1 MREEMISVDAGWSLT
16 LLAMLFW
23 VAETEVLTGR
33 DFLLFSC
40 VRTEVRGG
48 MTGAGGACWPMVGS
62 GQEIS
67 GASHARAA
75 RTEERDHRMVCL
87 QLGTGQ

>member
-1 MREEMISVDAGWSLT
+1 MISVEAGWSLA
-16 LLAMLFW
+16 LLAMPFC
-23 VAETEVLTGR
+23 VAEAEVLTGR
-33 DFLLFSC
+33 DFLRFSC
-40 VRTEVRGG
+40 VRTEIRGG
-48 MTGAGGACWPMVGS
+48 MTGPGGACWPMVGI

-67 GASHARAA
+67 RASHARAA